1 MTTYVNVHDAKT
13 SLSKLLAD
21 VEDGADVVIAR
32 RGKAVARLVRYEAK
46 PRAPWGS
53 TTCTAPIDESAF
65 DPMTDDELRDWG
77 LA

>member
-21 VEDGADVVIAR
+21 VEAGEDVVIAR
-32 RGKAVARLVRYEAK
+32 RGTPIARLVRYERK

-53 TTCTAPIDESAF
+53 LKLGSIDESAF
-65 DPMTDDELRDWG
+65 DPMTDDQLREGGWI
-77 LA
+77 